1 MNTYV
6 IKIQFNFSRIKVPH
20 RDSHREFDYEVN
32 SLFNP
37 VIVCRKLDYRNLTQN
52 QIINI
57 G

>member
-6 IKIQFNFSRIKVPH
+6 INIQFNFSRIKVPH

-52 QIINI
+52 QKINI